1 MPNGVFPVPEFRS
14 KPTHATR
21 VRGSYTA
28 RWRRSRLDQEL
39 ARGIDPATSS
49 ELERRAAELRSP
61 EERARIANRIVTFVG
76 DARRRMG
83 AFRMKTRTRQ
93 DAVHYSADELA
104 ELVLRLRDRGPISVR
119 GAAMAALLADSRQG
133 PLRHGTGEDLQYA
146 VRAARVALDTP
157 QPLANDLATAA

>member
-14 KPTHATR
+14 TPTHATR
-21 VRGSYTA
+21 VRRSYTA
-28 RWRRSRLDQEL
+28 RWRGSRLDQEL
-39 ARGIDPATSS
+39 ARGADPATSP

-83 AFRMKTRTRQ
+83 AFRIETRIRQ
-93 DAVHYSADELA
+93 DAVHYSADDLA

-119 GAAMAALLADSRQG
+119 GAAMAALLVDSRQS
-133 PLRHGTGEDLQYA
+133 PLRRGTGDGLRYA

-157 QPLANDLATAA
+157 QPVANDLATAA